1 MTAQSDR
8 IKALI
13 LNIDKALSLS
23 NPRPPLVVLGD
34 SIIQSRQVLEQVR
47 SYLLSHSESLSS
59 GSLDIIPD
67 SQQQL
72 DSLEQSLRLAIRQE
86 FQQLQTQLTQTIQ
99 AEILAMRQ
107 ERRVLIRELRLL
119 RQQRQQAETA
129 SQLSQEPQSPARVQ
143 TVFVEPTATY
153 RYPSSK
159 ERVQELFPY
168 AGVELPPQ
176 QLESLV
182 TSVAV
187 SASRNP
193 EPIATMPDVTL
204 SQQLDSDQSEL
215 INLPS
220 LAKQESSE
228 ETPTQNDPPDR
239 VELELVAPQLEI
251 SPTLEGLQEST
262 LNTTEVIVSL
272 DPDST
277 PEENPLEISSEGV
290 NQVNDVFG
298 ALDLR
303 EAVFVESQALRSP
316 SVTLTQ
322 PTTPP
327 DPIHQLLDQE
337 GYIPASPLE
346 NLLPHDQ
353 QQEDDDDQLDTH
365 LMVDKSIRQ
374 QLEEDLLNLEQQ
386 SFIGED
392 HTTPN
397 FSNPLP
403 TTQEIET
410 FEQLWSETSPVELN
424 PFAEAS
430 ASEMNL
436 DELLD
441 DLDQN
446 EGETTHPDEQSDDL
460 NFEAL
465 NRKLQ
470 Q

>member
-1 MTAQSDR
+1 VTAQSDR

-59 GSLDIIPD
+59 GSQDIIPD

-99 AEILAMRQ
+99 AEIQAMRQ

-129 SQLSQEPQSPARVQ
+129 SKLSQEPQSPSPVQ

-159 ERVQELFPY
+159 EQVQELFPY

-182 TSVAV
+182 RSVAV

-193 EPIATMPDVTL
+193 EPIATIPDVTL
-204 SQQLDSDQSEL
+204 SQQVDSDQSEL

-290 NQVNDVFG
+290 NEVNDVFVW
-298 ALDLR
+298 
-303 EAVFVESQALRSP
+303 EAVFLESQDLPSP
-316 SVTLTQ
+316 SVTPTQ

-327 DPIHQLLDQE
+327 DPIHQLLDLE

-353 QQEDDDDQLDTH
+353 QQEDDDDSDQLDTH

-392 HTTPN
+392 HTTSN

-403 TTQEIET
+403 TTQEIQT

-424 PFAEAS
+424 PFAEAN
-430 ASEMNL
+430 ASEMNF

-441 DLDQN
+441 NLDQN

>member
-59 GSLDIIPD
+59 GSQDIIPD

-99 AEILAMRQ
+99 AEIQAMRQ

-129 SQLSQEPQSPARVQ
+129 SKLSQEPQSPARVQ

-159 ERVQELFPY
+159 EQVQELFPY

-182 TSVAV
+182 RSVAV

-193 EPIATMPDVTL
+193 EPIATIPDVTL
-204 SQQLDSDQSEL
+204 SQQVDSDQSEL

-290 NQVNDVFG
+290 NEVNDVFVW
-298 ALDLR
+298 
-303 EAVFVESQALRSP
+303 EAVFLESQDLPSP
-316 SVTLTQ
+316 SVTPTQ

-327 DPIHQLLDQE
+327 DPIHQLLDLE

-353 QQEDDDDQLDTH
+353 QQEDDDDSDQLDTH

-392 HTTPN
+392 HTTSN

-403 TTQEIET
+403 TTQEIQT

-424 PFAEAS
+424 PFAEAN
-430 ASEMNL
+430 ASEMNF

-441 DLDQN
+441 NLDQN

>member
-59 GSLDIIPD
+59 GSQDIIPD

-99 AEILAMRQ
+99 AEIQAMRQ

-129 SQLSQEPQSPARVQ
+129 SKLSQEPQSPSPVQ

-159 ERVQELFPY
+159 EQVQELFPY

-182 TSVAV
+182 RSVAV

-193 EPIATMPDVTL
+193 EPIATIPDVTL
-204 SQQLDSDQSEL
+204 SQQVDSDQSEL

-290 NQVNDVFG
+290 NEVNDVFVW
-298 ALDLR
+298 
-303 EAVFVESQALRSP
+303 EAVFLESQDLPSP
-316 SVTLTQ
+316 SVTPTQ

-327 DPIHQLLDQE
+327 DPIHQLLDLE

-353 QQEDDDDQLDTH
+353 QQEDDDDSDQLDTH

-392 HTTPN
+392 HTTSN

-403 TTQEIET
+403 TTQEIQT

-424 PFAEAS
+424 PFAEAN
-430 ASEMNL
+430 ASEMNF

-441 DLDQN
+441 NLDQN

>member
-99 AEILAMRQ
+99 AEIQAMRQ

-159 ERVQELFPY
+159 EQVQELFPY

-182 TSVAV
+182 RSVAV

-193 EPIATMPDVTL
+193 EPIATIPDVTL
-204 SQQLDSDQSEL
+204 SQQVDSDQSEL

-290 NQVNDVFG
+290 NEVNDVFVW
-298 ALDLR
+298 
-303 EAVFVESQALRSP
+303 EAVFLESQDLPSP
-316 SVTLTQ
+316 SVTPTQ

-327 DPIHQLLDQE
+327 DPIHQLLDLE

-353 QQEDDDDQLDTH
+353 QQEDDDDSDQLDTH

-392 HTTPN
+392 HTTSN

-403 TTQEIET
+403 TTQEIQT

-424 PFAEAS
+424 PFAEAN
-430 ASEMNL
+430 ASEINF

-441 DLDQN
+441 NLDQN

>member
-99 AEILAMRQ
+99 AEIQAMRQ

-159 ERVQELFPY
+159 EQVQELFPY

-182 TSVAV
+182 RSVAV

-193 EPIATMPDVTL
+193 EPIATIPDVTL
-204 SQQLDSDQSEL
+204 SQQVDSDQSEL

-251 SPTLEGLQEST
+251 SPTVESLQEST

-290 NQVNDVFG
+290 NEVNDVFVW
-298 ALDLR
+298 
-303 EAVFVESQALRSP
+303 EAVFLESQDLPSP
-316 SVTLTQ
+316 SVTPTQ

-327 DPIHQLLDQE
+327 DPIHQLLDLE

-353 QQEDDDDQLDTH
+353 QQEDDDDSDQLDTH

-392 HTTPN
+392 HTTSN

-403 TTQEIET
+403 TTQEIQT

-424 PFAEAS
+424 PFAEAN
-430 ASEMNL
+430 ASEMNF

-441 DLDQN
+441 NLDQN

>member
-1 MTAQSDR
+1 
-8 IKALI
+8 
-13 LNIDKALSLS
+13 
-23 NPRPPLVVLGD
+23 
-34 SIIQSRQVLEQVR
+34 
-47 SYLLSHSESLSS
+47 
-59 GSLDIIPD
+59 
-67 SQQQL
+67 
-72 DSLEQSLRLAIRQE
+72 
-86 FQQLQTQLTQTIQ
+86 
-99 AEILAMRQ
+99 
-107 ERRVLIRELRLL
+107 
-119 RQQRQQAETA
+119 
-129 SQLSQEPQSPARVQ
+129 VQ

-159 ERVQELFPY
+159 EQVQELFPY

-182 TSVAV
+182 RSVAV

-193 EPIATMPDVTL
+193 EPIATIPDVTL
-204 SQQLDSDQSEL
+204 SQQVDSDQSEL

-290 NQVNDVFG
+290 NEVNDVFVW
-298 ALDLR
+298 
-303 EAVFVESQALRSP
+303 EAVFLESQDLPSP
-316 SVTLTQ
+316 SVTPTQ

-327 DPIHQLLDQE
+327 DPIHQLLDLE

-353 QQEDDDDQLDTH
+353 QQEDDDDSDQLDTH

-392 HTTPN
+392 HTTSN

-403 TTQEIET
+403 TTQEIQT

-424 PFAEAS
+424 PFAEAN
-430 ASEMNL
+430 ASEMNF

-441 DLDQN
+441 NLDQN

>member
-59 GSLDIIPD
+59 GSQDIIPD

-99 AEILAMRQ
+99 AEIQAMRQ

-159 ERVQELFPY
+159 EQVQELFPY

-182 TSVAV
+182 RSVAV

-193 EPIATMPDVTL
+193 EPIATIPDVTL
-204 SQQLDSDQSEL
+204 SQQVDSDQSEL

-251 SPTLEGLQEST
+251 SPTVESLQEST

-290 NQVNDVFG
+290 NEVNDVFVW
-298 ALDLR
+298 
-303 EAVFVESQALRSP
+303 EAVFLESQDLPSP
-316 SVTLTQ
+316 SVTPTQ

-327 DPIHQLLDQE
+327 DPIHQLLDLE

-353 QQEDDDDQLDTH
+353 QQEDDDDSDQLDTH

-392 HTTPN
+392 HTTSN

-403 TTQEIET
+403 TTQEIQT

-424 PFAEAS
+424 PFAEAN
-430 ASEMNL
+430 ASEMNF

-441 DLDQN
+441 NLDQN

>member
-67 SQQQL
+67 SQPEL
-72 DSLEQSLRLAIRQE
+72 NSLEQSLRLAIRQE

-99 AEILAMRQ
+99 AEIQAMRQ

-129 SQLSQEPQSPARVQ
+129 SQLSQEPQSPSPVQ

>member
-99 AEILAMRQ
+99 AEIQAMRQ

-153 RYPSSK
+153 RYPSAK
-159 ERVQELFPY
+159 EQVQELFPY

-182 TSVAV
+182 RSVAV

-193 EPIATMPDVTL
+193 EPIATIPDVTL
-204 SQQLDSDQSEL
+204 SQQVDSDQSEL

-272 DPDST
+272 DPDSI

-290 NQVNDVFG
+290 NEVNDVFVW
-298 ALDLR
+298 
-303 EAVFVESQALRSP
+303 EAVFLESQDLPSP
-316 SVTLTQ
+316 SVTPTQ

-327 DPIHQLLDQE
+327 DPIHQLLDLE

-353 QQEDDDDQLDTH
+353 QQEDDDDSDQLDTH

-392 HTTPN
+392 HTTSN

-403 TTQEIET
+403 TTQEIQT

-424 PFAEAS
+424 PFAEAN
-430 ASEMNL
+430 ASEMNF

-441 DLDQN
+441 NLDQN

>member
-1 MTAQSDR
+1 VTAQSDR

-13 LNIDKALSLS
+13 LNIDKALSLY

-99 AEILAMRQ
+99 AEIQAMRQ

-159 ERVQELFPY
+159 EQVQELFPY

-182 TSVAV
+182 RSVAV

-193 EPIATMPDVTL
+193 EPIATIPDVTL
-204 SQQLDSDQSEL
+204 SQQVDSDQSEL

-290 NQVNDVFG
+290 NEVNDVFVW
-298 ALDLR
+298 
-303 EAVFVESQALRSP
+303 EAVFLESQDLPSP
-316 SVTLTQ
+316 SVTPTQ

-327 DPIHQLLDQE
+327 DPIHQLLDLE

-353 QQEDDDDQLDTH
+353 QQEDDDDSDQLDTH

-392 HTTPN
+392 HTTSN

-403 TTQEIET
+403 TTQEIQT

-424 PFAEAS
+424 PFAEAN
-430 ASEMNL
+430 ASEMNF

-441 DLDQN
+441 NLDQN

>member
-1 MTAQSDR
+1 
-8 IKALI
+8 
-13 LNIDKALSLS
+13 
-23 NPRPPLVVLGD
+23 
-34 SIIQSRQVLEQVR
+34 
-47 SYLLSHSESLSS
+47 
-59 GSLDIIPD
+59 
-67 SQQQL
+67 
-72 DSLEQSLRLAIRQE
+72 LEQSLRLAIRQE

-99 AEILAMRQ
+99 AEIQAMRQ

-159 ERVQELFPY
+159 EQVQELFPY

-182 TSVAV
+182 RSVAV

-193 EPIATMPDVTL
+193 EPIATIPDVTL
-204 SQQLDSDQSEL
+204 SQQVDSDQSEL

-290 NQVNDVFG
+290 NEVNDVFVW
-298 ALDLR
+298 
-303 EAVFVESQALRSP
+303 EAVFLESQDLPSP
-316 SVTLTQ
+316 SVTPTQ

-327 DPIHQLLDQE
+327 DPIHQLLDLE

-353 QQEDDDDQLDTH
+353 QQEDDDDSDQLDTH

-392 HTTPN
+392 HTTSN

-403 TTQEIET
+403 TTQEIQT

-424 PFAEAS
+424 PFAEAN
-430 ASEMNL
+430 ASEMNF

-441 DLDQN
+441 NLDQN

>member
-99 AEILAMRQ
+99 AEIQAMRQ

-159 ERVQELFPY
+159 EQVQELFPY

-182 TSVAV
+182 RSVAV

-193 EPIATMPDVTL
+193 EPIATIPDVTL
-204 SQQLDSDQSEL
+204 SQQVDSDQSEL

-290 NQVNDVFG
+290 NEVNDVFVW
-298 ALDLR
+298 
-303 EAVFVESQALRSP
+303 EAVFLESQDLPSP
-316 SVTLTQ
+316 SVTPTQ

-327 DPIHQLLDQE
+327 DPIHQLLDLE

-353 QQEDDDDQLDTH
+353 QQEDDDDSDQLDTH

-392 HTTPN
+392 HTTSN

-403 TTQEIET
+403 TTQEIQT

-424 PFAEAS
+424 PFAEAN
-430 ASEMNL
+430 ASEMNF

-441 DLDQN
+441 NLDQN